1 MKVLLIS
8 LQTNS
13 YLTGIKYIASNVI
26 ANGHD
31 ARMLFIP
38 GYMEERL
45 SPAIKDFISDY
56 APDLIGISLMSIEF
70 YPSRNM
76 TELLKESFDIPIIWG
91 GVHAIMSPEDCIKY
105 TDYVCSGEGEYTA
118 VQLLD
123 HLRDHGKD
131 VLPDF
136 PNLWVNDNGNIISA
150 KKREEVADLN
160 SLPHQEYLPDYFY
173 GYHKNKVV
181 NFSHSPELFRKYAH
195 YGGTCHMILTSRGCP
210 FNCSYCGNSFL
221 MDAFGKR
228 VRERSVENCI
238 NELKEVKKYPHIIYI
253 NIEDDWFLFHSKE
266 WIEEFCR
273 EYKKH
278 IRLPFMIRVY
288 PTKLDREQLLM
299 LRDAGLSWVLMGIQ
313 SGSDRVNYEVFNR
326 KVPFS
331 RVQEAAEVIAE
342 TKAAPYYEMIVD
354 NPYETEEDQI
364 KTVNS
369 ILKLGRP
376 FVLSLAHLTYMPGTK
391 IREMALKDGIE
402 DVDSYLTRFLM
413 NIDYNYFNKLL
424 YISPY
429 VPRSIARF
437 LNIPKKERTTFH
449 TKLTN
454 ILFFIVKR
462 TMEPGVY
469 FFITTRGLKYN
480 ILLTVKS
487 VMYIWRSALSIVLS
501 NFLDAEDVKY
511 DEKLKLFRKIK
522 PTLFEK

>member
-1 MKVLLIS
+1 MRVLLIS

-26 ANGHD
+26 VNGHD
-31 ARMLFIP
+31 ARILFLP
-38 GYMEERL
+38 GYMEEKL
-45 SPAIKDFISDY
+45 SPAIEGFIREY
-56 APDLIGISLMSIEF
+56 APDLIGIGLMSIEF

-76 TELLKESFDIPIIWG
+76 TELLKNAFHIPIIWG
-91 GVHAIMSPEDCIKY
+91 GVHAIMSPEECINY
-105 TDYVCSGEGEYTA
+105 ADYVCSGEGEHT
-118 VQLLD
+118 VVKLLD
-123 HLRDHGKD
+123 HLREHGRN
-131 VLPDF
+131 VLPEI

-150 KKREEVADLN
+150 KEREEVADLN
-160 SLPHQEYLPDYFY
+160 SLPLQEYLPDYFY
-173 GYHKNKVV
+173 GYHKNSIV
-181 NFSHSPELFRKYAH
+181 NFPENPGLFRKYAH

-210 FNCSYCGNSFL
+210 FKCSYCGNSYL
-221 MDAFGKR
+221 MDAFGNR
-228 VRERSVENCI
+228 VRERSVESCI
-238 NELKEVKKYPHIIYI
+238 DELKDVIKYPHIIYI
-253 NIEDDWFLFHSKE
+253 NIEDDWFLFHNRE

-278 IRLPFMIRVY
+278 IKLPFMIRVF
-288 PTKLDREQLLM
+288 PSKLDREQLLL

-313 SGSDRVNYEVFNR
+313 SGSDRVNYEIFNR

-331 RVQEAAEVIAE
+331 RVEEAAAIIAE

-364 KTVNS
+364 QSVNAV
-369 ILKLGRP
+369 LKLGRP
-376 FVLSLAHLTYMPGTK
+376 FVLSLAHLTFMPGTQ
-391 IREMALKDGIE
+391 IREMALKDGIA

-413 NIDYNYFNKLL
+413 NIDYTYFNKLL

-429 VPRSIARF
+429 VPRSLARF
-437 LNIPKKERTTFH
+437 LNRPERERNAFH
-449 TKLTN
+449 SKLTS

-480 ILLTVKS
+480 ILLTIKS
-487 VMYIWRSALSIVLS
+487 VLYIWRSALSIVLS
-501 NFLDAEDVKY
+501 NFLDEEDVKY

-522 PTLFEK
+522 PALFEK